1 METIFLADFSIFN
14 LFSKYLPTSA
24 IMKGYEFNSQRKQIS
39 SFFLDFFHFQIY
51 SQFFLNFFPFTIL
64 HY

>member
-51 SQFFLNFFPFTIL
+51 S
-64 HY
+64 